1 MSLPVGD
8 CAVVTMAAFGAVFV
22 PLFLVFLIGRISSGL
37 FALSMLDRPV
47 FSKEG

>member
-1 MSLPVGD
+1 MSLPIGD
-8 CAVVTMAAFGAVFV
+8 CAVVTMAAFGAVFA

-37 FALSMLDRPV
+37 FALAVLDCPV